1 MRTEFL
7 SGISGAEDL
16 SSGTVRTEWITV
28 VVHFASQGVRAVGL
42 TGAGGSQPGVAVR
55 QLPRRPLT
63 GWQRKVLDLLQK
75 YLAGAVVDL
84 SGIPIV
90 TDSISPFARRVL
102 GECRR
107 IPYGETA
114 TYGELA
120 SRVGRPR
127 AARAVGGALRHNP
140 VPLIVPCHRVLR
152 SDGGLG
158 GFSAPGGIDVK
169 RRLLALEAKGIT
181 AWKEGRSGVVN
192 AS

>member
-28 VVHFASQGVRAVGL
+28 VVFFGPQGVRAVRL
-42 TGAGGSQPGVAVR
+42 IEAVGSQRSALVR
-55 QLPRRPLT
+55 QPPRRPLRR
-63 GWQRKVLDLLQK
+63 WQQDVLDLVQK
-75 YLAGAVVDL
+75 YLAGGVVDL

-90 TDSISPFARRVL
+90 TDGVSPFDRRVL
-102 GECRR
+102 AECRR
-107 IPYGETA
+107 IPYGETT
-114 TYGELA
+114 TYRELA